1 MSTIQQ
7 NKSDIMKL
15 RKGINFLAADL
26 LTEPIEVFQPVLV
39 SDGEGGFSVTLNKTA
54 DIWGMLVP
62 EGNDRTLIAAEVSYT
77 QQARV
82 FVRYPLTIDNTYK
95 LGINAQQWTI
105 HSINDLDNRK
115 EYLEIKI
122 YR

>member
-1 MSTIQQ
+1 MRI
-7 NKSDIMKL
+7 NKA
-15 RKGINFLAADL
+15 RNFLYAEL
-26 LTEPIEVFQPVLV
+26 LTEPIEVFAPTLV
-39 SDGEGGFSVTLNKTA
+39 SDGEGGYSVTLAKTA
-54 DIWGMLVP
+54 DIWGLFVP

-95 LGINAQQWTI
+95 LGIEGNQWTI
-105 HSINDLDNRK
+105 HSITNLDNKK
-115 EYLEIKI
+115 EYLEILI

>member
-1 MSTIQQ
+1 MRI
-7 NKSDIMKL
+7 NKP
-15 RKGINFLAADL
+15 RNFLYAEL
-26 LTEPIEVFQPVLV
+26 LTEPIEVFEPTLAT
-39 SDGEGGFSVTLNKTA
+39 DGEGGYSVTLNKTA
-54 DIWGMLVP
+54 DIWGLFVP

-95 LGINAQQWTI
+95 LGIEGAQWNI
-105 HSINDLDNRK
+105 HSITNLDNRK
-115 EYLEIKI
+115 EYLEILI